1 MNLDKYRCQESQ
13 SAWRSMFKRKFSR
26 PDIAAFTVVGDRN
39 KFDIKQYTGSFPV
52 GVIYKGIYVL
62 GYAIDTTPVS
72 HFQLHPWCKERFPW
86 TQAFPQQAISYRDLM
101 YALNHRCVQLVDPP
115 SRLTPR
121 EYELFE
127 NSRHALWLCVKAS
140 KCITIDKLIDLE
152 VNYMHNVQSPE
163 LLNECKERFS
173 LQEATVEHL
182 EAHIRKMYSNLSFD
196 EENVHEVLKTI
207 GPAVREMLV

>member
-1 MNLDKYRCQESQ
+1 MNLDKYRCRESP
-13 SAWRSMFKRKFSR
+13 SAWRSMLTRKFDR
-26 PDIAAFTVVGDRN
+26 TDINAFKVVGDRN
-39 KFDIKQYTGSFPV
+39 KFDIQEYTGIFPV
-52 GVIYKGIYVL
+52 GIIYKGIYVL

-72 HFQLHPWCKERFPW
+72 HLELYPWCKQRFPW
-86 TQAFPQQAISYRDLM
+86 TNTFPQQAISYRDLM

-127 NSRHALWLCVKAS
+127 NSRHALWLCVNAS

-152 VNYMHNVQSPE
+152 VTYMRSVQSPE

-196 EENVHEVLKTI
+196 EENVHEILKNI